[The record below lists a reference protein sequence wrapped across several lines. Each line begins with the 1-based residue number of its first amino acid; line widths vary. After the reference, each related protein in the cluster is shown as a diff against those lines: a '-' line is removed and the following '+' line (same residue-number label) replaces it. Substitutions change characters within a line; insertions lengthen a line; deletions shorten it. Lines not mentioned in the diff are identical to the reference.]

1 MIQFA
6 IAVTGVAA
14 IWLTQSK
21 SEQARKRA
29 CLFGLAGQPFW
40 FASAIAAEQWG
51 IVVLCCFYTVAWAR
65 GVWTH
70 WVAPLIRSTIP
81 ARAARRCE
89 HCGGGP
95 VFCRH
100 CMDPKDICDCH
111 NCRNQ
116 RTLTLADIHM
126 VLCPICGNKRCPK
139 ATDHR
144 NTCTWSNEPGQP
156 GSAY

>member
-1 MIQFA
+1 MIQLA

-21 SEQARKRA
+21 SELQRRRA

-40 FASAIAAEQWG
+40 FASAITAEQWG
-51 IVVLCCFYTVAWAR
+51 IVVLCCFYTVAWGR
-65 GVWTH
+65 GVWNN
-70 WVAPLIRSTIP
+70 WVVPLIRPTISVP
-81 ARAARRCE
+81 ERRECA
-89 HCGGGP
+89 HCGGGA

-100 CMDPKDICDCH
+100 CMDVGKDCDCH
-111 NCRNQ
+111 ACR
-116 RTLTLADIHM
+116 RLRPLTLSDIRM

-139 ATDHR
+139 ANDHL
-144 NTCTWSNEPGQP
+144 NSCTGSNEPGQP